1 MKNTKKYL
9 MGLALE
15 DSDELPEVF
24 IPIGKKNHVEG
35 ELPNKKASQRTAKQR
50 EEARN
55 RKRNWEQ

>member
-1 MKNTKKYL
+1 MKNTKQYL
-9 MGLALE
+9 MDLASE

-24 IPIGKKNHVEG
+24 IPIPRKPHLEG

-55 RKRNWEQ
+55 RKRNWE